1 MEPFYDETG
10 VGILHSVMSAERFK
24 ELREHALSLPK
35 FGTDTADDEVWLEAG
50 LMHINWRLVSD
61 Q

>member
-1 MEPFYDETG
+1 MPYRTVEPFYDDVG
-10 VGILHSVMSAERFK
+10 VGVLHSTMSAERFK

-35 FGTDTADDEVWLEAG
+35 FGTDTADDEVILT
-50 LMHINWRLVSD
+50 